1 MSEVRGTPIGN
12 SPVGSFQDQA
22 LRYYPLARSIAC
34 RIHQRLPRGVDLDD
48 LMSAAV
54 TGLLEAIERFDP
66 ARDVSFR
73 TYAKHRIHG
82 AVMDSLRTSDWV
94 PRSVRR
100 KANALDLAKQHLT
113 ESLGRSPDRAELAN
127 YLELAPE
134 ALDEMI
140 HGSEIR
146 PLLSLDAPMGDEN
159 GSPLADSIADATDLH
174 GTMLNVELRKA
185 AAEAVNSLPERER
198 TAIVLYYFH
207 ELSLKEV
214 GAVLEVTES
223 RACQLC
229 TQAVKRLRLR
239 LAPLIR

>member
-1 MSEVRGTPIGN
+1 MSEVQAIHIGH
-12 SPVGSFQDQA
+12 PAVGSFQDQA
-22 LRYYPLARSIAC
+22 LKYYPLARAIAS

-82 AVMDSLRTSDWV
+82 AVMDSLRTADWV

-100 KANALDLAKQHLT
+100 KANALELAKQHLT
-113 ESLGRSPDRAELAN
+113 ERLGRRPNRVELAD
-127 YLELAPE
+127 YLELAPS

-159 GSPLADSIADATDLH
+159 GSLLADNIADVTDIN
-174 GTMLNVELRKA
+174 GTLLNVELRKA
-185 AAEAVNSLPERER
+185 SADAVNSLPERER